1 MASPYVLINPCVSCR
16 LNGFV
21 KKSNSLVVELATDVL
36 LINLADLLV
45 GSSFEAMKLGSTI
58 SNRKRDIS
66 IMSNLQA
73 WKYVFQVKAVINWVE
88 SVALLFTDQ
97 AIRQWLNEK
106 PLANPKYSHLFLALV
121 FIIGI
126 AYWWVGQDISR
137 NLPIIKFGIY
147 AQTSVFVVLAYHT
160 LIGNVHP
167 FYLIPGIIDLTF
179 AILFSLFLYSNAQN
193 EPALE

>member
-1 MASPYVLINPCVSCR
+1 M
-16 LNGFV
+16 
-21 KKSNSLVVELATDVL
+21 T
-36 LINLADLLV
+36 
-45 GSSFEAMKLGSTI
+45 
-58 SNRKRDIS
+58 
-66 IMSNLQA
+66 NLQA

-106 PLANPKYSHLFLALV
+106 PLANPEYSHLFLALV
-121 FIIGI
+121 FVIGI

-137 NLPIIKFGIY
+137 NLAIVKFGIY
-147 AQTSVFVVLAYHT
+147 AQTSVFLVLAYHT

-179 AILFSLFLYSNAQN
+179 AILFGLFLYSQART
-193 EPALE
+193 EPVLE